1 MTARGEAGAS
11 CPASAD
17 VAIGPRPQ
25 VAALDGL
32 RAVGAEIR
40 ARADVTTDRRGER
53 GPVSAA
59 DHDGVARC
67 TSVGAERQRIDG
79 GAGRE
84 PSHGGGRQLGRI
96 DRHDQD
102 RGRVRGCH
110 GIQSRPEGG
119 RDTLGPRLGA
129 HDGRA
134 FGDEWRRIVG
144 RRAEDHDDRVA
155 PPVAQR
161 PDGLLDPRDTV
172 GIAREGL
179 GTAEAT
185 TGPGGEDEARRAV
198 REDVDEGLGKHGHGS
213 VACVKHGAD
222 SVAGM
227 LELAADLLPLL
238 EAGTPVAAV
247 TVTRVIRSAP
257 RGVGATLAVTADAR
271 VIGSLS
277 GGCVEGDA
285 VMLGL
290 DALRTGDV
298 RRGSFGF
305 AGPDD
310 AIVTAG
316 LACGGAIEV
325 VAYPID
331 GTDPRARAALQRA
344 AAGRESAID
353 LDLGDGT
360 TLELRR
366 RSRPRLIVLGAGE
379 HAAALCRVGAA
390 AGFAVTVC
398 DAWALLVTRERF
410 PEASDLVVAS
420 PHEYLASLEDPDERT
435 AVCVLTHDERLDVPA
450 IRTALR
456 LPVGFVGAMGSRAT
470 VARRAALLTQ
480 AGVTDAELGRLHS
493 PLGLDLGAETPE
505 ETALSVIAEIVAARR
520 GASALPLSATDGPLH
535 AGAAAP
541 GCAVPTPVIA
551 G

>member
-1 MTARGEAGAS
+1 
-11 CPASAD
+11 
-17 VAIGPRPQ
+17 
-25 VAALDGL
+25 
-32 RAVGAEIR
+32 
-40 ARADVTTDRRGER
+40 
-53 GPVSAA
+53 
-59 DHDGVARC
+59 
-67 TSVGAERQRIDG
+67 
-79 GAGRE
+79 
-84 PSHGGGRQLGRI
+84 
-96 DRHDQD
+96 
-102 RGRVRGCH
+102 
-110 GIQSRPEGG
+110 
-119 RDTLGPRLGA
+119 
-129 HDGRA
+129 
-134 FGDEWRRIVG
+134 
-144 RRAEDHDDRVA
+144 
-155 PPVAQR
+155 
-161 PDGLLDPRDTV
+161 
-172 GIAREGL
+172 
-179 GTAEAT
+179 
-185 TGPGGEDEARRAV
+185 
-198 REDVDEGLGKHGHGS
+198 
-213 VACVKHGAD
+213 
-222 SVAGM
+222 M

-238 EAGTPVAAV
+238 EAGAPVAAV
-247 TVTRVIRSAP
+247 TITRVVRSAP

-290 DALRTGDV
+290 DALRSGGV
-298 RRGSFGF
+298 RRGRFGF
-305 AGPDD
+305 TGPDD
-310 AIVTAG
+310 AIVAAG

-325 VAYPID
+325 VAYPVD
-331 GTDPRARAALQRA
+331 GADPRVRAAMQRA

-410 PEASDLVVAS
+410 PEASDLVVAP
-420 PHEYLASLEDPDERT
+420 PHEYLASLEAPDDRT

-470 VARRAALLTQ
+470 VARRTALLTQ

-535 AGAAAP
+535 ADAATR
-541 GCAVPTPVIA
+541 GCALPTPVIA

>member
-1 MTARGEAGAS
+1 
-11 CPASAD
+11 
-17 VAIGPRPQ
+17 
-25 VAALDGL
+25 
-32 RAVGAEIR
+32 
-40 ARADVTTDRRGER
+40 
-53 GPVSAA
+53 
-59 DHDGVARC
+59 
-67 TSVGAERQRIDG
+67 
-79 GAGRE
+79 
-84 PSHGGGRQLGRI
+84 
-96 DRHDQD
+96 
-102 RGRVRGCH
+102 
-110 GIQSRPEGG
+110 
-119 RDTLGPRLGA
+119 
-129 HDGRA
+129 
-134 FGDEWRRIVG
+134 
-144 RRAEDHDDRVA
+144 
-155 PPVAQR
+155 
-161 PDGLLDPRDTV
+161 
-172 GIAREGL
+172 
-179 GTAEAT
+179 
-185 TGPGGEDEARRAV
+185 
-198 REDVDEGLGKHGHGS
+198 
-213 VACVKHGAD
+213 
-222 SVAGM
+222 M

-238 EAGTPVAAV
+238 EAGVPVAAV
-247 TVTRVIRSAP
+247 TITRVVRSAP

-271 VIGSLS
+271 IIGSLS

-290 DALRTGDV
+290 DALRSGEV

-310 AIVTAG
+310 AIVAAG

-325 VAYPID
+325 VAYPVD
-331 GTDPRARAALQRA
+331 GADTGVRDALRRA

-353 LDLGDGT
+353 LALADGEV
-360 TLELRR
+360 LELRR

-410 PEASDLVVAS
+410 PEASELVVAP
-420 PHEYLASLEDPDERT
+420 PHEYLASLEAPDERM

-450 IRTALR
+450 IRAALR

-505 ETALSVIAEIVAARR
+505 ETALAVIAEIVAARR
-520 GASALPLSATDGPLH
+520 GASALPLRSTVGPLH
-535 AGAAAP
+535 VDAAP
-541 GCAVPTPVIA
+541 GCAVPTPVPA